1 MKESTWFSQHTA
13 LVYHKLAVFSYYY
26 RFLDKDEDTFLSLFI
41 PLSPA
46 GTIHWEMGSQKNGF
60 LHEESKELT
69 SLFQE
74 IIDQANEKL
83 KQRDKL
89 RKLFL

>member
-1 MKESTWFSQHTA
+1 MKESTWFSEHPA
-13 LVYHKLAVFSYYY
+13 LVYHKLSVFSYYY
-26 RFLDKDEDTFLSLFI
+26 QFLDKDQNTFLSLFI

-46 GTIHWEMGSQKNGF
+46 GEIHWEIGPEN
-60 LHEESKELT
+60 KELT
-69 SLFQE
+69 SVFQE